1 MLGRKDKVSEGR
13 LTAVQYVLLGIFL
26 VLAFGLWRLQ
36 IARSDYYASLAEQN
50 RIKQVPILAPRG
62 KILDR
67 EGRIIVD
74 NYPSFSVLLLR
85 DQKRDL
91 NADADLIASGLHM
104 QPDELRARLKRMAAV
119 PGYQPMFL
127 KDDITPDEL
136 AFIESHRAELP
147 ELDIINV
154 HRRLYPR
161 NGFMA
166 HVIGYV
172 GQVSEEMLQQPQWEL
187 YNPGDIV
194 GMSGLEAYY
203 NDILMGKNGSRQVLV
218 NSRGKE
224 VGTLSD
230 VPAVPGKQLKTTI
243 DLDLQIA
250 AEEALEGKPGAIV
263 AMDPRNG
270 EILAMV
276 SRPAF
281 DPNEFAVR
289 ISRDEWNRLVTDP
302 GKPLLNKAIQA
313 QLAPG
318 SVFKTIMAT
327 AGLQEGIAQDLVVS
341 CGGGKTFYG
350 RYFKC
355 WISANHSTH
364 GSVNISKAIYQ
375 SCDSYFYTLAEKLG
389 ISKIAKWATM
399 LGLGQKTGVDLPQE
413 VSGVMPSEQW
423 KIKNFKQKWYAGET
437 ISVGIGQGAVATTPI
452 QLARAV
458 GAITSEGLLVRP
470 HLAFPDELPPGFK
483 QVSSYT
489 EQTKL
494 PIEEKNWMTITDAMA
509 NVVSPMGTAGRAAI
523 KGIDIA
529 GKTGSAQTVSN
540 DLKKKMSAKEKGE
553 FKDNGWFVGV
563 TPRRNP
569 EIVVACLFEGGEHGA
584 LAAVVATK
592 VIKAYVEKQR
602 TRQTLVAKE
611 NGGAQGNKAEVAAV
625 WHQPDGNA
633 SATTPPDQMQAGHFT
648 VDTNGKT
655 KPVAAAPG
663 MTSVKSAE
671 SRELQ
676 TTESHTEMAEP
687 EVQSVEPAQ
696 PALRSEGEPSAP
708 VRDNKKPGT
717 RPEHAPANPPG
728 EPGTAMLPTPTAAKE
743 NQP

>member
-1 MLGRKDKVSEGR
+1 MFGREEKVSPFR

-26 VLAFGLWRLQ
+26 FLAFGLWRLQ
-36 IARSDYYASLAEQN
+36 VARSDYYSSLAEQN

-62 KILDR
+62 KLLDR

-85 DQKRDL
+85 DQNR
-91 NADADLIASGLHM
+91 NVEIDAEKIAEGLHIP
-104 QPDELRARLKRMAAV
+104 PDELRARLKRMAAV
-119 PGYQPMFL
+119 PGYQPLFL

-136 AFIESHRAELP
+136 AFIESHRADLP
-147 ELDIINV
+147 ELDIITV
-154 HRRLYPR
+154 HRRLYPKG
-161 NGFMA
+161 GFMA

-172 GQVSEEMLQQPQWEL
+172 GQVSEEMLTQPQWEL
-187 YNPGDIV
+187 YNPGDVV
-194 GMSGLEAYY
+194 GMSGVEQYY

-230 VPAVPGKQLKTTI
+230 VPAVPGKQLRLTI

-250 AEEALEGKPGAIV
+250 AEEALEGKSGAIV
-263 AMDPRNG
+263 AMDPRSG

-289 ISRDEWNRLVTDP
+289 ITRDEWNRLIKDP

-318 SVFKTIMAT
+318 SVFKIIMAT
-327 AGLQEGIAQDLVVS
+327 AGLQEGIAQDLVVN

-355 WISANHSTH
+355 WIAARHTTH
-364 GSVNISKAIYQ
+364 GSVNITKAIYQ

-389 ISKIAKWATM
+389 ISRIAKYATM
-399 LGLGQKTGVDLPQE
+399 LGLGQKTGIDLPQE

-423 KIKNFKQKWYAGET
+423 KIKNYKQKWYAGET

-452 QLARAV
+452 QLARAFS
-458 GAITSEGLLVRP
+458 AITTDGSLRRP
-470 HLAFPDELPPGFK
+470 HIAFPEQFPPEFK
-483 QVSSYT
+483 QVSKYNN
-489 EQTKL
+489 EIRI
-494 PIEEKNWMTITDAMA
+494 PIDEKNWMTITDAMA
-509 NVVSPMGTAGRAAI
+509 EVVSPMGTAGRAAVP
-523 KGIDIA
+523 GIDIG

-540 DLKKKMSAKEKGE
+540 ELKKKMAASEKNLY
-553 FKDNGWFVGV
+553 KDNGWFVGV
-563 TPRRNP
+563 SPRRNP

-584 LAAVVATK
+584 LAAAVATK

-602 TRQTLVAKE
+602 DRQTQVAKATPAP
-611 NGGAQGNKAEVAAV
+611 GHQAEVAAV
-625 WHQPDGNA
+625 WHDGDAKPGDNKI
-633 SATTPPDQMQAGHFT
+633 QAGHFT
-648 VDTNGKT
+648 VPLDSKA
-655 KPVAAAPG
+655 KKAAAAPG
-663 MTSVKSAE
+663 MSQNDERVPASD
-671 SRELQ
+671 LQ
-676 TTESHTEMAEP
+676 ATESHTEMANP
-687 EVQSVEPAQ
+687 EAETPPQAQ
-696 PALRSEGEPSAP
+696 PPLRQEDAPDGQVPTEPSP
-708 VRDNKKPGT
+708 NKPAAKPT
-717 RPEHAPANPPG
+717 SAPAA
-728 EPGTAMLPTPTAAKE
+728 TAVRRS
-743 NQP
+743 QP

>member
-1 MLGRKDKVSEGR
+1 MLGREEKVSQLR

-36 IARSDYYASLAEQN
+36 VARSDYYNTLAEQN
-50 RIKQVPILAPRG
+50 RIKQVPMLAPRG

-85 DQKRDL
+85 DQNRDVM
-91 NADADLIASGLHM
+91 ADADKIAAGLHIP
-104 QPDELRARLKRMAAV
+104 PDELRTRLQHMKAV
-119 PGYQPMFL
+119 PGYQPLFL

-147 ELDIINV
+147 ELETITV

-172 GQVSEEMLQQPQWEL
+172 GQVSEDMLNQPQWEL

-194 GMSGLEAYY
+194 GMSGVEQYY

-230 VPAVPGKQLKTTI
+230 VPAIPGQQLKLTI

-281 DPNEFAVR
+281 DPNEFAVH
-289 ISRDEWNRLVTDP
+289 ITRDEWNALITDP

-327 AGLQEGIAQDLVVS
+327 AGLQEGIAQKLVVN

-350 RYFKC
+350 RFFKC
-355 WISANHSTH
+355 WISSTH
-364 GSVNISKAIYQ
+364 GSHGEVNISKAIYQ

-389 ISKIAKWATM
+389 IEKIAKWATM
-399 LGLGQKTGVDLPQE
+399 LGLGQKSGIDLPQE
-413 VSGVMPSEQW
+413 VSGVMPSEEW

-458 GAITSEGLLVRP
+458 GAITSDGLLVRP
-470 HLAFPDELPPGFK
+470 HVAFPDQFPPNFK
-483 QVSSYT
+483 QVALY
-489 EQTKL
+489 EQKGHV
-494 PIEEKNWMTITDAMA
+494 PIDEDNWVTITDAMA
-509 NVVSPMGTAGRAAI
+509 NVVSPMGTAGSAHLP
-523 KGIDIA
+523 GIDFA

-540 DLKKKMSAKEKGE
+540 QLKKEMSAKEKAE
-553 FKDNGWFVGV
+553 YKDNGWFVGV

-584 LAAVVATK
+584 LAARVVAK
-592 VIKAYVEKQR
+592 VVAAF
-602 TRQTLVAKE
+602 VAKKRRTE
-611 NGGAQGNKAEVAAV
+611 PDFAKVGVPGSKQAEVAAV
-625 WHQPDGNA
+625 WHEGDANHPDRL
-633 SATTPPDQMQAGHFT
+633 QAGRFT
-648 VDTNGKT
+648 VSADGHTRPAT
-655 KPVAAAPG
+655 AAPG
-663 MTSVKSAE
+663 LSGEEKPMGAADLEAAE
-671 SRELQ
+671 SHHEMARPDQ
-676 TTESHTEMAEP
+676 TTTVADPKPPGLADASP
-687 EVQSVEPAQ
+687 PQPPA
-696 PALRSEGEPSAP
+696 
-708 VRDNKKPGT
+708 KKK
-717 RPEHAPANPPG
+717 APASP
-728 EPGTAMLPTPTAAKE
+728 AVAAPAVAVPAR
-743 NQP
+743 QP